1 MAEAERG
8 KLNAES
14 LKMSQ
19 AVKEKSAYADAFR
32 DFSSR
37 DAGPSWLARLREGAF
52 ERFEEAGFPTT
63 SEEDWKYTNV
73 APLARRA
80 FEVADEESAAEI
92 ERDAVE
98 QFVYGEA
105 RRSRL
110 VFVNGVFKRDLSSL
124 EALPRGFVAEDL
136 DAALAG
142 EHAGVVREHLG
153 RLSEQAGDAFSSLN
167 TSFLRGGAFLYA
179 PKDVQADAPVQLL
192 FLSTNTGAETAI
204 FPRILVVAER
214 NSRLDIIESYAAAGD
229 VTYFTDAVV
238 EVFVGE
244 GARVTHCKVQ
254 GESGRA
260 SHVAS
265 TRAELAR
272 DGFYDLTTVTLGAQ
286 LSRHNIEVELGS
298 EGAGCRVDGLY
309 IVGTGQH
316 ADTHS
321 LINHLKPNC
330 TSRQNY
336 KGILDGKSRAVFNG
350 RVFVHA
356 GARQTDAEQSNKNL
370 LLSTDARVDTKPQL
384 EIYNDD
390 VKCSHG
396 ATVGQLEEE
405 ELFYLLSR
413 GLHADLA
420 RNLLTYG
427 FAEEVVEKIKF
438 ESIRAQLDRAILS
451 RLSARL
457 EV

>member
-1 MAEAERG
+1 VQD
-8 KLNAES
+8 ES
-14 LKMSQ
+14 
-19 AVKEKSAYADAFR
+19 E
-32 DFSSR
+32 
-37 DAGPSWLARLREGAF
+37 
-52 ERFEEAGFPTT
+52 
-63 SEEDWKYTNV
+63 
-73 APLARRA
+73 RA
-80 FEVADEESAAEI
+80 F
-92 ERDAVE
+92 
-98 QFVYGEA
+98 
-105 RRSRL
+105 
-110 VFVNGVFKRDLSSL
+110 
-124 EALPRGFVAEDL
+124 
-136 DAALAG
+136 
-142 EHAGVVREHLG
+142 
-153 RLSEQAGDAFSSLN
+153 
-167 TSFLRGGAFLYA
+167 
-179 PKDVQADAPVQLL
+179 
-192 FLSTNTGAETAI
+192 
-204 FPRILVVAER
+204 
-214 NSRLDIIESYAAAGD
+214 
-229 VTYFTDAVV
+229 
-238 EVFVGE
+238 
-244 GARVTHCKVQ
+244 
-254 GESGRA
+254 
-260 SHVAS
+260 HVAS
-265 TRAELAR
+265 TRAKLAR

-321 LINHLKPNC
+321 LINHLKPLC

-356 GARQTDAEQSNKNL
+356 GAHGTDAEQSNKNL

-413 GLHADLA
+413 GLHAGLA

-427 FAEEVVEKIKF
+427 FAEEIVEKIKF